1 MKKLIFSLMV
11 FSFVC
16 VYAQEFQFPGFSCRD
31 AALLQEQLP
40 LAPDKSGYKYYLAY
54 MLDFAQ
60 NGEPESL
67 SAAAVRIETAAKLI
81 NPDVTN
87 DYLLSLVKQY
97 ALQNGVFPGE
107 LVAFCKA
114 NPNSYDLHVALR
126 TGDDEWCF
134 EVVSRILLAGKRSAK
149 DTGRAL
155 EAVNGL
161 SVKLGKDNAT
171 MYGFLSDCNRIYTGK
186 LLKDK
191 EKWAD
196 IVAQIRTLMD
206 VYK

>member
-11 FSFVC
+11 FSVVC
-16 VYAQEFQFPGFSCRD
+16 VYAQEFQWPGFRCRD
-31 AALLQEQLP
+31 VEIIQTQLA
-40 LAPDKSGYKYYLAY
+40 LAPDKSWYKYYLTY

-60 NGEPESL
+60 NGEPENL
-67 SAAAVRIETAAKLI
+67 TAAAARIEAAAKLI
-81 NPDVTN
+81 NSDVSDTW
-87 DYLLSLVKQY
+87 LLTLVKQY
-97 ALQNGVFPGE
+97 ALQNGVFPDE
-107 LVAFCKA
+107 LVAFCKTH
-114 NPNSYDLHVALR
+114 PSTYDLLVALR
-126 TGDDEWCF
+126 YGDDDWRF
-134 EVVSRILLAGKRSAK
+134 DIFSRVLLEGKRSAK

-155 EAVNGL
+155 EAVNDL

-171 MYGFLSDCNRIYTGK
+171 MYSLLSDCNRIYTGK

-191 EKWAD
+191 EAWAD